1 MTIIT
6 WLFIAIY
13 IPIAVGQKID
23 NKKNMKMYIL
33 EEIEQIELYYK
44 SMEDIVQ
51 SFYTEA
57 KDISIFKTLIRSRNK
72 HIANK
77 ILDIKKNHGDLN
89 KIESLLFKNN
99 EVREYITENFW
110 DTSFKSIDQTYIQ
123 LFTKCFDEISL
134 IISEIKREIL
144 KN

>member
-1 MTIIT
+1 
-6 WLFIAIY
+6 
-13 IPIAVGQKID
+13 
-23 NKKNMKMYIL
+23 MYIL

-99 EVREYITENFW
+99 EVREYITENF
-110 DTSFKSIDQTYIQ
+110 
-123 LFTKCFDEISL
+123 
-134 IISEIKREIL
+134 
-144 KN
+144 